1 MFIDKVRAI
10 VLNNLP
16 NDKFGVGELNSE
28 LGLPKSQTLRKV
40 EAASIQIII
49 FDYNLKIDILID
61 YYMAFFIL
69 PWYQP

>member
-16 NDKFGVGELNSE
+16 NDKFGVGELASE
-28 LGLPKSQTLRKV
+28 LGLRKSQTLRKV

-49 FDYNLKIDILID
+49 FDYN
-61 YYMAFFIL
+61 FCRNNEPFIEK
-69 PWYQP
+69 